1 MGVCRLWDAGRRVP
15 FAAARVA
22 SVQVRGKAEGSMYKE
37 KGGEGRL
44 ERGGGACV
52 WEHLESC

>member
-1 MGVCRLWDAGRRVP
+1 MCGLWGAGRGVL

-22 SVQVRGKAEGSMYKE
+22 SVQVGGEAEGSMYKE